1 MTIRRTISAVLAAA
15 LATAALVVPAVSAR
29 TAGDPPTAAQAPDM
43 RASVATA
50 LAGERSAT
58 AAPAAPAADTGI
70 DLTGIAIG
78 VAAGFLVSGVAVAT
92 ARMPRRRVSA

>member
-15 LATAALVVPAVSAR
+15 LATGALVVPAASAM

-50 LAGERSAT
+50 LAEERPAP
-58 AAPAAPAADTGI
+58 AAPAPAADTGI
-70 DLTGIAIG
+70 DLTGLAIG
-78 VAAGFLVSGVAVAT
+78 VTAALLVSGAAVAT
-92 ARMPRRRVSA
+92 VRMPRRRVGA